1 MMHLKVQS
9 VCICDALVQAAEWRR
24 ARLRNRIGS
33 AVATHATRLGEKLRR
48 EGLGTDHIT
57 VFYHTSG
64 HDRG

>member
-1 MMHLKVQS
+1 MRLCKPLNGAEPA
-9 VCICDALVQAAEWRR
+9 CAA
-24 ARLRNRIGS
+24 GS